1 MSVQIIEDALRR
13 ALDGDFTGS
22 LSEAAPDPETQGLVR
37 LVEKA
42 IGNMKKSAEYEEML
56 RGVDEFIAN
65 YPYPMGIY
73 GADGTCL
80 MLNDRYCDFFRDSCE
95 ELMKKSFSDF
105 DFTILGGDS
114 LSASHDSK
122 ENSETDLSVTWDD
135 GTKNYLKLNQVP
147 ICDKAGNISLVYHI
161 YQDQTKIIGEQEEL
175 KTLQKRS
182 EAFLLQNPQGITVL
196 AGDKHRL
203 DLNEEYQR
211 IWRGGYDDL
220 MAKKLYDFNINIVG
234 GDDFYAS
241 YETKKKAV
249 TDMEIAWEN
258 GEKSYLRL
266 FQTPILDDKGEIDVN
281 YYIYQDLTQARR
293 EMEEIKTL
301 QRRADAFLLQ
311 NPQGITVLAADKHR
325 LDLNEEYQR
334 IWRGGYD
341 DLMAKKLY
349 DFNINI
355 VGGDDFYASYETK
368 KKAVTDMEIA
378 WENGEKSYLRLFQTP
393 ILDDKGEIDVN
404 YYIYQDL
411 TQARREME
419 EIKTLQRRA
428 DAFLQQNPQGITVLA
443 GDKHRLDL
451 NAEYQRIWRGGYND
465 LMAKKLYDFNI
476 NIVGGDEFYASY
488 ETKKK
493 AVTDMEISWEN
504 GEKSY
509 LRLFQTPIL
518 DDKGEIDVNYYIYQD
533 LTPERTLSQFLDR
546 EISRQEANLTL
557 LAHGDISGFDL
568 TVGKTDEFTAEA
580 GILFSD
586 MNKSLTAA
594 QKVIGEM
601 VEDFV
606 GTMKAMQGGNSKARA
621 HPEQF
626 EGVYAVITEGLNN
639 VLETVMGPLNES
651 YRVLK
656 EYADKDFSKGFS
668 DGIQVEGDFLKLKTA
683 INNVG
688 INVGSALSDVKTAVD
703 NVDANMSDASRGV
716 EEIGKAMEDV
726 AVSTQQSSEAFRR
739 QLEAVESVAREI
751 SDLSASIEE
760 IASTSQEVMSK
771 ANGVSQ
777 IGNKASGLGKEAN
790 TKMNAVEKISQ
801 ESVTQIEQLNKKMAE
816 ISKIVKLIND
826 ISSQT
831 NLLALNA
838 AIEAARA
845 GEHGRGFAVVAGEVR
860 NLAAESKSA
869 TDSIEELIEG
879 IQRDSNTTAVSMKSA
894 YKEIQSSLESVH
906 QAIEALNEI
915 VTGAQEATEG
925 IREIARATDDQASAT
940 NRVMEKMEETTTLTK
955 ENMSRIDD
963 VAAVTEEVAAST
975 EEVGS
980 GTYEVMRM
988 TEKLRALVSVFRTE

>member
-1 MSVQIIEDALRR
+1 MSLQIIEDALRR
-13 ALDGDFTGS
+13 ALEGDFTGS
-22 LSEAAPDPETQGLVR
+22 LSKVAADPETQNLAG

-42 IGNMKKSAEYEEML
+42 IGTMKKSAGYQEML

-80 MLNDRYCDFFRDSCE
+80 MLNDRYCDLFRDSCE

-105 DFTILGGDS
+105 DFTVLGGDG
-114 LSASHDSK
+114 LSASHDTK
-122 ENSETDLSVTWDD
+122 ENSETDLSVAWDD
-135 GTKNYLKLNQVP
+135 GSESYLKLHQVP
-147 ICDKAGNISLVYHI
+147 VYDKSGALSLVYHI
-161 YQDQTKIIGEQEEL
+161 YMDQTEIMMEQENL
-175 KTLQKRS
+175 KKLQK
-182 EAFLLQNPQGITVL
+182 
-196 AGDKHRL
+196 
-203 DLNEEYQR
+203 
-211 IWRGGYDDL
+211 
-220 MAKKLYDFNINIVG
+220 
-234 GDDFYAS
+234 
-241 YETKKKAV
+241 
-249 TDMEIAWEN
+249 
-258 GEKSYLRL
+258 
-266 FQTPILDDKGEIDVN
+266 
-281 YYIYQDLTQARR
+281 
-293 EMEEIKTL
+293 
-301 QRRADAFLLQ
+301 RADAFLLE

-393 ILDDKGEIDVN
+393 ILDDDGEIDVN

-411 TQARREME
+411 TRAHEEMD

-443 GDKHRLDL
+443 ADKHRLDL
-451 NAEYQRIWRGGYND
+451 NEEYQRIWRGGYDD

-476 NIVGGDEFYASY
+476 NIVGGDDFYASY

-493 AVTDMEISWEN
+493 AVTDMEIGWDN

-518 DDKGEIDVNYYIYQD
+518 DDKGDIDVNYYIYQD
-533 LTPERTLSQFLDR
+533 LTPERSLSQFLDH
-546 EISRQEANLTL
+546 EITRQEANLTL

-568 TVGKTDEFTAEA
+568 TVGATDDYTAEA

-586 MNKSLTAA
+586 MNASLAAA
-594 QKVIGEM
+594 QKAIDEM

-606 GTMKAMQGGNSKARA
+606 RTMKAMQGGDSKARA

-639 VLETVMGPLNES
+639 VLETVMGPINES
-651 YRVLK
+651 YRVLST
-656 EYADKDFSKGFS
+656 YADKDFSERFS
-668 DGIQVEGDFLKLKTA
+668 KGIQVEGDFLKLKAA
-683 INNVG
+683 IDNVG
-688 INVGSALSDVKTAVD
+688 INVGGALSDVKTAVD
-703 NVDANMSDASRGV
+703 NVDTNMADASRGV
-716 EEIGKAMEDV
+716 EEIAKAMEDV

-739 QLEAVESVAREI
+739 QLEAVEIVAREI

-760 IASTSQEVMSK
+760 IASTSQEVMVQ
-771 ANGVSQ
+771 ANNVSRM
-777 IGNKASGLGKEAN
+777 GNEASGLGREAN
-790 TKMNAVEKISQ
+790 KKMNAVEKIA
-801 ESVTQIEQLNKKMAE
+801 EASVTQIEDLNKKMGE

-860 NLAAESKSA
+860 NLAAESKAA
-869 TDSIEELIEG
+869 TGSIEDLIEG

-894 YKEIQSSLESVH
+894 YKEIQDSLESVH
-906 QAIEALNEI
+906 QAIESLNKI
-915 VTGAQEATEG
+915 VIGSQEASEG
-925 IREIARATDDQASAT
+925 IHEIARATDDQASAT

-955 ENMSRIDD
+955 DNMSRIDD

-980 GTYEVMRM
+980 GTHEVTRM
-988 TEKLRALVSVFRTE
+988 TEKLRAMVNAFRTE